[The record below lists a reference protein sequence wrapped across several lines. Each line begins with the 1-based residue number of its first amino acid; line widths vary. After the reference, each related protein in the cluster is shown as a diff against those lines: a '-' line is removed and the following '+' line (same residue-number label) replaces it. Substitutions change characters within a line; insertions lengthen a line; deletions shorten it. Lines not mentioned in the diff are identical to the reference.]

1 MNVEILTAMISR
13 RIADLRG
20 TLRLITKPDFNALY
34 IASDNKKWLNS
45 LIERG
50 DIEPLKIW
58 YHSKL
63 SDNLGDKSIR
73 ELREIARTMVIPD
86 YAKLNKSLLLAEIV
100 KRQTHA
106 RESVASNNSN
116 PRCDATTDDRLRSG

>member
-1 MNVEILTAMISR
+1 MNVEILTELISQ
-13 RIADLRG
+13 RIADLRS

-63 SDNLGDKSIR
+63 SDSIGDKSIR
-73 ELREIARTMVIPD
+73 ELREIARVLVIPE
-86 YAKLNKSLLLAEIV
+86 YTRLNKSLLLAEIV

-116 PRCDATTDDRLRSG
+116 PRCDATTDNRVGS

>member
-1 MNVEILTAMISR
+1 M
-13 RIADLRG
+13 
-20 TLRLITKPDFNALY
+20 ITKPDFNALY

-63 SDNLGDKSIR
+63 SDSIGDKSIR
-73 ELREIARTMVIPD
+73 ELREIARVLVIPE
-86 YAKLNKSLLLAEIV
+86 YTRLNKSLLLAEIV

-116 PRCDATTDDRLRSG
+116 PRCDATTDNRVGS